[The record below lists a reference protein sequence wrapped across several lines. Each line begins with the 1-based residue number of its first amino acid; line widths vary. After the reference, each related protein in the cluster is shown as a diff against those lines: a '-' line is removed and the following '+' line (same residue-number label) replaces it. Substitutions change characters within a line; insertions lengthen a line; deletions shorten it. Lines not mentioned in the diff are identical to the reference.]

1 MKIWEADPVKGKNRR
16 TKSRPVKYDRARFP
30 RRLLEMLLWTL
41 AATLVVEGF
50 NQASIPR
57 LLDYLGRP
65 LYFGLNFMVIL
76 MCMSLSEL
84 FRHRRAMN
92 ASIAALWMVLGIAN
106 HLVVRNRTLPLAGG
120 DLLLDIELIKLGLV
134 YFSWI
139 QIISVFAGG
148 IALIAG
154 IAWMFT
160 HTARRRRINYAFGC
174 CVVAMMALL
183 AFGTNMICIKAGILP
198 DVFPDRVN
206 AYKDYGFTTCF
217 AFTFGQQGIE
227 KPEEYSSETVV
238 EILEEVETG
247 EAAPEPTPVPAAQRF
262 SAEAVEKPNIVFLQ
276 LESFFDVDTMVD
288 THLSGDPTPNFH
300 RLLKEWPSAKLHVP
314 TIGGGTANVEFEV
327 MSGMNMDFFGAG
339 ETPYNT
345 IIQKSACETIANT
358 LREHGYTSTAMHNN
372 TGTFFN
378 RNEVYA
384 NLGYDRFDSLEYM
397 LYPKYNRSGWAHDQV
412 LVGEIMRA
420 LETTDTQDMI
430 FAIGVESHGK
440 YGDTYT
446 AEPGN
451 IEVLSA
457 PEEIYLEPFRNYVN
471 LIRPVD
477 DFLAEILEKFEKHD
491 EPIVAVIYGDH
502 LPGIGLTPEMV
513 DGGDLYASKY
523 IIWNNYGAKFEAKD
537 MQAYRLGA
545 ELLRQLDIAGGV
557 MQRFH
562 QAYPVDEA
570 GEEYLEKLQIL
581 EYDMLYGD
589 QGIYGEAGAP
599 EPTRLQ
605 MGIEPIIAESA
616 VVEYGR
622 MMVKGK
628 NFTEFSAV
636 VLGEEMKDTV
646 YIDHEHI
653 AVRIEPDEREN
664 LHEGICVAQV
674 NGDGVELSRTEPINV
689 EIMRATK

>member
-1 MKIWEADPVKGKNRR
+1 MKEKKRRAKKQPVKI
-16 TKSRPVKYDRARFP
+16 DRARFP

-41 AATLVVEGF
+41 VTTLVVEGF

-57 LLDYLGRP
+57 LLDYLGKP

-120 DLLLDIELIKLGLV
+120 DLLLDMELIRLGLV
-134 YFSWI
+134 YFTWF
-139 QIISVFAGG
+139 QIISVFVAA

-160 HTARRRRINYAFGC
+160 HTSRRRRVNYAFSC
-174 CVVAMMALL
+174 CVVAMITLL
-183 AFGTNMICIKAGILP
+183 AFGANMMYIKAGVLP
-198 DVFPDRVN
+198 EVFPDRVN
-206 AYKDYGFTTCF
+206 AYKEYGFTTCF
-217 AFTFGQQGIE
+217 AFTFGRQGIE
-227 KPEEYSSETVV
+227 KPEEYSSETLV
-238 EILEEVETG
+238 EILEEVGSE
-247 EAAPEPTPVPAAQRF
+247 EPEVQPTPVPAAQRF
-262 SAEAVEKPNIVFLQ
+262 TAEEIKKPNIVFLQ
-276 LESFFDVDTMVD
+276 MESFFDVNIMEGT
-288 THLSGDPTPNFH
+288 TLSGDPTPNFH
-300 RLLKEWPSAKLHVP
+300 RLLEEWPSAGLHVP
-314 TIGGGTANVEFEV
+314 TVGGGTANVEFEV

-358 LREHGYTSTAMHNN
+358 LRGHGYTSTAMHNN

-397 LYPKYNRSGWAHDQV
+397 LYPKYNRVGWAKDQV
-412 LVGEIMRA
+412 LVDELMRA
-420 LETTDTQDMI
+420 LETTDGRDMI

-440 YGDTYT
+440 YGETYT
-446 AEPGN
+446 AEPGD

-471 LIRPVD
+471 IIRPVD
-477 DFLAEILEKFEKHD
+477 DFLGEILDEFEEYD

-513 DGGDLYASKY
+513 KGGDLYASKY
-523 IIWNNYGAKFEAKD
+523 VIWNNYGAEFEAKD

-545 ELLRQLDIAGGV
+545 ELLRQLDIEGGV
-557 MQRFH
+557 IQRYH

-570 GEEYLEKLQIL
+570 GEEYLEKLKIL
-581 EYDMLYGD
+581 EYDILYGD
-589 QGIYGEAGAP
+589 QGTYGEAGAP
-599 EPTRLQ
+599 EPTVLQ
-605 MGIEPIIAESA
+605 MGIEPIVPEHAR
-616 VVEYGR
+616 VEYGR
-622 MMVKGK
+622 LLVTGK

-636 VLGEEMKDTV
+636 VVGGEVKGTV
-646 YIDHEHI
+646 FIDHEHI
-653 AVRIEPDEREN
+653 AVLVEPDENE
-664 LHEGICVAQV
+664 LLLQGVCVAQV
-674 NGDGVELSRTEPINV
+674 NNDGVELSRTETVPV
-689 EIMRATK
+689 EIIQASK

>member
-1 MKIWEADPVKGKNRR
+1 MKAKNRR
-16 TKSRPVKYDRARFP
+16 ARKRPVKYDRTRFP
-30 RRLLEMLLWTL
+30 RRLLTMILCALVT
-41 AATLVVEGF
+41 TLVVEAF

-57 LLDYLGRP
+57 LIEYLKQP
-65 LYFGLNFMVIL
+65 QYFALNFLVIL

-92 ASIAALWMVLGIAN
+92 ASISALWMVLGIAN

-134 YFSWI
+134 YFTWI
-139 QIISVFAGG
+139 QIISVFVGG

-154 IAWMFT
+154 IAWLFT
-160 HTARRRRINYAFGC
+160 HTAVRRRINYAFSC
-174 CVVAMMALL
+174 CVVAMMILL
-183 AFGTNMICIKAGILP
+183 VFGSHMMFIKAGALP
-198 DVFPDRVN
+198 DVFPDRVT
-206 AYKDYGFTTCF
+206 AYKEYGFTTCF
-217 AFTFGQQGIE
+217 AFTFGRQGID

-238 EILEEVETG
+238 EILEEVDTG
-247 EAAPEPTPVPAAQRF
+247 EPEPQPTPVPAAMRF
-262 SAEAVEKPNIVFLQ
+262 TAEEIKKPNIIFLQ
-276 LESFFDVDTMVD
+276 LESFFDVNTMLDTE
-288 THLSGDPTPNFH
+288 LSGDPTPNFH
-300 RLLKEWPSAKLHVP
+300 ELLEEWPSAKLFVP
-314 TIGGGTANVEFEV
+314 TVGGGTANVEFEV

-345 IIQKSACETIANT
+345 IIQEGPCETIANT

-397 LYPKYNRSGWAHDQV
+397 LYPKYNRGGWAHDEV
-412 LVGEIMRA
+412 LISEIMRA

-440 YGDTYT
+440 YGDTYIS
-446 AEPGN
+446 EPGN

-457 PEEIYLEPFRNYVN
+457 PEEIYLEPFQNYVN
-471 LIRPVD
+471 VIRPVD
-477 DFLAEILEKFEKHD
+477 DFLVEILGKLERYH

-513 DGGDLYASKY
+513 DDGDLYASKY
-523 IIWNNYGAKFEAKD
+523 IIWNNYGAEFEAKD
-537 MQAYRLGA
+537 MQSYRLGA
-545 ELLRQLDIAGGV
+545 ELLRQLDLGGGV
-557 MQRFH
+557 MYRFH
-562 QAYPVDEA
+562 QAYPVDET
-570 GEEYLEKLQIL
+570 GNEYLEKLQIL

-589 QGIYGEAGAP
+589 QETYGESGAP
-599 EPTRLQ
+599 EPTQLH
-605 MGIEPIIAESA
+605 MGIEPVSVESA

-622 MMVKGK
+622 LMVTGE
-628 NFTEFSAV
+628 NFTEYSAV
-636 VLGEEMKDTV
+636 VAGEEVLDTV
-646 YIDHEHI
+646 FIDHEHI
-653 AVRIEPDEREN
+653 AVLVEPARLELLDV
-664 LHEGICVAQV
+664 GVCVAQI
-674 NGDGVELSRTEPINV
+674 NGDGVELSRTENMDV

>member
-1 MKIWEADPVKGKNRR
+1 MKDKKRKAKK
-16 TKSRPVKYDRARFP
+16 RPVHYDRTRFP

-41 AATLVVEGF
+41 VTTLVVEGF
-50 NQASIPR
+50 NQGSIPR

-92 ASIAALWMVLGIAN
+92 ASISALWMVLGIAN

-134 YFSWI
+134 YFTWF
-139 QIISVFAGG
+139 QIISVFVGG

-160 HTARRRRINYAFGC
+160 HTAIRRRMNYAFGC

-183 AFGTNMICIKAGILP
+183 VFGTHMMYIKADVLP

-206 AYKDYGFTTCF
+206 SYKDYGFTTCF
-217 AFTFGQQGIE
+217 TFTFGQQGIN
-227 KPEEYSSETVV
+227 KPEEYSTETVE
-238 EILEEVETG
+238 EILEEVEAG
-247 EAAPEPTPVPAAQRF
+247 EPEVQPTPVPAAQRF
-262 SAEAVEKPNIVFLQ
+262 TAEEIKKPNIVFLQ
-276 LESFFDVDTMVD
+276 LESFFDTDTMLD
-288 THLSGDPTPNFH
+288 TKLSEDPVPNFH
-300 RLLKEWPSAKLHVP
+300 QLLEEWPSADLYVP
-314 TIGGGTANVEFEV
+314 TVGGGTANVEFEV

-345 IIQKSACETIANT
+345 IIQKSACETIANI
-358 LREHGYTSTAMHNN
+358 LREHGYVSTAMHNN

-384 NLGYDRFDSLEYM
+384 NLGFDRFNSLEYM
-397 LYPKYNRSGWAHDQV
+397 LYPKYNRVGWARDQV
-412 LVGEIMRA
+412 LVDEMMRA
-420 LETTDTQDMI
+420 LETTEERDLI
-430 FAIGVESHGK
+430 FTIGVESHGK
-440 YGDTYT
+440 YGETYT
-446 AEPGN
+446 AEPGD

-477 DFLAEILEKFEKHD
+477 AFLEEILNELEAYD

-502 LPGIGLTPEMV
+502 LPGIGLSSEMLK
-513 DGGDLYASKY
+513 DGDLYASKY
-523 IIWNNYGAKFEAKD
+523 IIWNNYGAEFEAQD

-545 ELLRQLDIAGGV
+545 ELLRQLDIEGGV

-562 QAYPVDEA
+562 NAYPVDEA
-570 GEEYLEKLQIL
+570 GEEYMEKLEIL

-589 QGIYGEAGAP
+589 QETYGEAGVP
-599 EPTRLQ
+599 EPTQLQ
-605 MGIEPIIAESA
+605 MGIEPITLEHA

-622 MMVKGK
+622 LLVTGK

-636 VLGEEMKDTV
+636 IVEGEVKDTV
-646 YIDHEHI
+646 FIDHEHI
-653 AVRIEPDEREN
+653 AVLVEPDKKDASIER
-664 LHEGICVAQV
+664 ICVAQV
-674 NGDGVELSRTEPINV
+674 NSDGVELSRTETIPV
-689 EIMRATK
+689 EIIQASK

>member
-1 MKIWEADPVKGKNRR
+1 MKEKNRR
-16 TKSRPVKYDRARFP
+16 AKKRPMKHDRARFP

-41 AATLVVEGF
+41 LTTLVVEGF

-57 LLDYLGRP
+57 LLEYLSKP

-92 ASIAALWMVLGIAN
+92 ASISALWMVLGIAN

-134 YFSWI
+134 YFTWF
-139 QIISVFAGG
+139 QIIAVFVGA

-160 HTARRRRINYAFGC
+160 HTARRRRINYAFSC
-174 CVVAMMALL
+174 CVVAMMTLL
-183 AFGTNMICIKAGILP
+183 AFGTNMMCIKAGVLP
-198 DVFPDRVN
+198 EVFPDRVN

-217 AFTFGQQGIE
+217 AFTFGQQGIN
-227 KPEEYSSETVV
+227 KPEEYSNETLV
-238 EILEEVETG
+238 EILEEVNLEE
-247 EAAPEPTPVPAAQRF
+247 EAPTPTPVPAAQRF
-262 SAEAVEKPNIVFLQ
+262 SAEEIKWPNIVFLQ
-276 LESFFDVDTMVD
+276 LESLFDVNTMLDTQ
-288 THLSGDPTPNFH
+288 LSGDPTPNFH
-300 RLLKEWPSAKLHVP
+300 RLLEEWPSARLYVP
-314 TIGGGTANVEFEV
+314 TVGGGTANVEFEV

-345 IIQKSACETIANT
+345 IIQKSPCETIANT
-358 LREHGYTSTAMHNN
+358 LRGYGYTSTAMHNN

-384 NLGYDRFDSLEYM
+384 NLGFDRFDSLEYM
-397 LYPKYNRSGWAHDQV
+397 LYPKYNRVGWAKDQV
-412 LVGEIMRA
+412 LVDEVLRA
-420 LETTDTQDMI
+420 LETTDGQDLI
-430 FAIGVESHGK
+430 FTIGVESHGK
-440 YGDTYT
+440 YGETYV
-446 AEPGN
+446 AEPGD

-477 DFLAEILEKFEKHD
+477 DFIAEILREFEGYD

-502 LPGIGLTPEMV
+502 LPGIGMTPEMV
-513 DGGDLYASKY
+513 EDGDLYASKY
-523 IIWNNYGAKFEAKD
+523 VIWNNYGAEFEAKD

-545 ELLRQLDIAGGV
+545 ELLRQLDIEGGV
-557 MQRFH
+557 VQRFH

-570 GEEYLEKLQIL
+570 GEEYLEKLEIL

-589 QGIYGEAGAP
+589 QGTYGEAGAP
-599 EPTRLQ
+599 EPTQLQ
-605 MGIEPIIAESA
+605 MGIEPIALEHA
-616 VVEYGR
+616 MVEYGR
-622 MMVKGK
+622 LMVTGT
-628 NFTEFSAV
+628 NFTEYSV
-636 VLGEEMKDTV
+636 VVAGEETLDTV
-646 YIDHEHI
+646 FIDHEHV
-653 AVRIEPDEREN
+653 AVLLEPIRDGVLDE
-664 LHEGICVAQV
+664 GVCVAQI
-674 NGDGVELSRTEPINV
+674 NSDGVELSRTETIPV
-689 EIMRATK
+689 EIIQESK